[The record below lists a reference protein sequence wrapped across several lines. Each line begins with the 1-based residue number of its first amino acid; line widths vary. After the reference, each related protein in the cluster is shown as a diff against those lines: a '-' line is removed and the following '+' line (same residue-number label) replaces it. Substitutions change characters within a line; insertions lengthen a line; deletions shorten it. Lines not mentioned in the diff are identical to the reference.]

1 MAWVARVLGAGA
13 LIVVGWAAATGWPAI
28 WHGHP
33 AYGILLAVT
42 ALIAAIV
49 AWRGVRRMRAATGD
63 DRAGLATSDRPRPAR
78 RVLKLLVAVLAIGW
92 LAALVYLRPF
102 SALEPAPAAMRSD
115 GAVTVTE
122 SATQIVLRPTVTP
135 DATAVFFQPGA
146 KVETRAYA
154 AVLRPLAQAGHP
166 VFITKQPLGI
176 AFLAT
181 GAFAR
186 ARSAHPEITHWVVG
200 GHSLGGVV
208 AAMDADAHDG
218 DATGRVTGLLLYAS
232 YPASDLST
240 TLACPV
246 LSVSAGN
253 DRLATPGKI
262 ADSQRTLP
270 AATRFTVVAGAVH
283 AFFGDYGPQPGDGTP
298 TISHDEARE
307 QISEASLAFVSG
319 PAH

>member
-42 ALIAAIV
+42 AVVAAFV
-49 AWRGVRRMRAATGD
+49 VRRGTRHQGAANDGG
-63 DRAGLATSDRPRPAR
+63 AGLAASTRPRSAR
-78 RVLKLLVAVLAIGW
+78 RVLKVLVAVLAVGW
-92 LAALVYLRPF
+92 LAGLVYLRPF
-102 SALEPAPAAMRSD
+102 SATEPALAAMRSD

-122 SATQIVLRPTVTP
+122 SATQIVLRPTGTP
-135 DATAVFFQPGA
+135 DATGVFFQPGA
-146 KVETRAYA
+146 KVEARAYA

-166 VFITKQPLGI
+166 VIITKQPLGI

-181 GAFAR
+181 SAFAQ

-208 AAMDADAHDG
+208 AATDAEAHDG

-240 TLACPV
+240 KLACPV

-253 DRLATPGKI
+253 DHLATPGKI
-262 ADSQRTLP
+262 ANSQLTLP
-270 AATRFTVVAGAVH
+270 PATRFTVVTGAVH
-283 AFFGDYGPQPGDGTP
+283 ASFGDYGPQPGDGTP
-298 TISHDEARE
+298 TITHDEARE